1 VERRHIGATA
11 GDQKGVTATEAGSLT
26 HRRLQVMFV
35 QQQKG
40 ALQYLLVAAAAL
52 GCSASVLSGAL
63 SALSAG
69 TILA

>member
-1 VERRHIGATA
+1 
-11 GDQKGVTATEAGSLT
+11 
-26 HRRLQVMFV
+26 MFV

-40 ALQYLLVAAAAL
+40 TLQLLLVAAAAL

-63 SALSAG
+63 TALSAG

>member
-1 VERRHIGATA
+1 
-11 GDQKGVTATEAGSLT
+11 
-26 HRRLQVMFV
+26 MFV

>member
-1 VERRHIGATA
+1 
-11 GDQKGVTATEAGSLT
+11 
-26 HRRLQVMFV
+26 MFV

-40 ALQYLLVAAAAL
+40 TLQLLLVAVAAL

-63 SALSAG
+63 TALSAG